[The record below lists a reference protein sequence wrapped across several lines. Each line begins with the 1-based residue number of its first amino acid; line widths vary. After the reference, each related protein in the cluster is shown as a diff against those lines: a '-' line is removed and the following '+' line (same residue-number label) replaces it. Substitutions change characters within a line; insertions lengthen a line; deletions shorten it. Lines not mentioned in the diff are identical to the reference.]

1 MKLSSSEELSKRST
15 NVVYNL
21 LPEIVA
27 RLPEHVEDGVEGGAV
42 ARVQYIMQFV
52 EKEPSG
58 HKPLGACVAQVLP
71 LWDGWFLRILR

>member
-1 MKLSSSEELSKRST
+1 MDFGAQELAKRST

-52 EKEPSG
+52 EKETG
-58 HKPLGACVAQVLP
+58 K
-71 LWDGWFLRILR
+71 DGWR

>member
-1 MKLSSSEELSKRST
+1 M
-15 NVVYNL
+15 VYNL

-52 EKEPSG
+52 EKETGNKWMALMSLNQ
-58 HKPLGACVAQVLP
+58 HME
-71 LWDGWFLRILR
+71 DIS

>member
-1 MKLSSSEELSKRST
+1 M
-15 NVVYNL
+15 VYNL

-52 EKEPSG
+52 EKETG
-58 HKPLGACVAQVLP
+58 KNG
-71 LWDGWFLRILR
+71 R